1 MPARMKV
8 DGSIY
13 SYNANTGTWIN
24 ETHPEISA
32 ECKFAH
38 DALYLLACQHD
49 DFPRIMYYPLPEE
62 RDMDVARYFYD
73 VEVLEAPTP
82 SFNSDPNVVY

>member
-1 MPARMKV
+1 MGWDSDDP
-8 DGSIY
+8 I
-13 SYNANTGTWIN
+13 GTVVRAYIN
-24 ETHPEISA
+24 KAIAKE
-32 ECKFAH
+32 H